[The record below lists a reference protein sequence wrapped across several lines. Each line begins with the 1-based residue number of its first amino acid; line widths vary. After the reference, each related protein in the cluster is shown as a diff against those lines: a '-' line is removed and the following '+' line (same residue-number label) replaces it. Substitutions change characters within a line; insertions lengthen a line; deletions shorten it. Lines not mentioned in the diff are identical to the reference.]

1 MANWQFS
8 QRALDSIAQATADV
22 NIFHGAVRSGKT
34 IDSLFAW
41 ASFIRDAPDGDML
54 MSGRTERTLQR
65 NVLEP
70 LRSIVKPSNYSLN
83 RSLGEITVFG
93 RRIYI
98 VGASDERATEKIQGM
113 TLIGGYGD
121 EISLYPQ
128 SFYDMFQTRLSLNG
142 ARFIGTTNPA
152 SPNHWLKASVI
163 DNADGDFIREFHFVL
178 EDNIALPPRYV
189 ARLKSFYQ
197 EGSLFYKRFILG
209 QWVVAE
215 GAVYDFFDT
224 NLHVKPLPSRPP
236 TQRVVSIDYG
246 TANAFVACLIARYR
260 PPHDGAKF
268 VLDRTLYYDGRANG
282 AKTDA
287 QYLKMLVDW
296 LGDDAVSTVIIDP
309 SALSFKTQLLQA
321 GFNVISA
328 NNDVLNGIRT
338 QASMLQNGEFY
349 LSDHPSNK
357 PVIDEFG
364 AYLWDTKAQA
374 RGEDKPIKAHDH
386 SLDAIRY
393 ALHTM
398 NKTAD
403 LHAWQ
408 QAVGVA

>member
-1 MANWQFS
+1 VDWRFHKYA
-8 QRALDSIAQATADV
+8 AHSIANATAPINV
-22 NIFHGAVRSGKT
+22 WHGAVRSGKT
-34 IDSLFAW
+34 VCSMIAWLLF
-41 ASFIRDAPDGDML
+41 IKNAPEGDLL
-54 MSGRTERTLQR
+54 MVAKTERTLQR
-65 NVLEP
+65 NILSP
-70 LRSIVKPSNYSLN
+70 LSQIVGMKNYKLN
-83 RSLGEITVFG
+83 RGSGEVTLFG

-98 VGASDERATEKIQGM
+98 VGANDERSEQKIRGM
-113 TLIGGYGD
+113 TLAGAYCD
-121 EISLYPQ
+121 EITLYPQ
-128 SFYDMFQTRLSLNG
+128 SFWTMLTTRLSLDG
-142 ARFIGTTNPA
+142 ARLYGTTNPA
-152 SPNHWLKASVI
+152 SPQHWLKTEVI
-163 DNADGDFIREFHFVL
+163 DKADGVTIKEFPFRL
-178 EDNIALPPRYV
+178 EHNIALSAGYV
-189 ARLKSFYQ
+189 ERLKLLYP
-197 EGSLFYKRFILG
+197 EGSLFYKRMIEGL
-209 QWVVAE
+209 WLVAE